1 VTGKDRQGGKND
13 DDDDDDDDPDP
24 HPLFSRANFFIL
36 S

>member
-1 VTGKDRQGGKND
+1 VTGKDRQGGKN